1 MEMINQIG
9 SIAKYVW
16 NVEMRLLHN
25 YFDMLQTQQLSTWPK
40 TSLHLLPLK
49 HSLYVDVG
57 KKKLNCNIQFMKGRL
72 DS

>member
-40 TSLHLLPLK
+40 TSLHLLPLNSSK
-49 HSLYVDVG
+49 RRIMTAQLVSSPVLLVF
-57 KKKLNCNIQFMKGRL
+57 I
-72 DS
+72 